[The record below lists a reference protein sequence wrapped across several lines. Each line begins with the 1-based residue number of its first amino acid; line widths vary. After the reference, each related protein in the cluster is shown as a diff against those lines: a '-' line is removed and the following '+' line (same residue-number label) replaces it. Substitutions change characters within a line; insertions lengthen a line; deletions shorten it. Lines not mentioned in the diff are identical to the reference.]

1 MASNSQLVYIFAAVQ
16 RKNSNFMLDKNG
28 QTDALLRF
36 QCMDRLVDEKETKQQ
51 HHLNTLHTHIHTH
64 MKEKKQINVEIER
77 QAKH

>member
-36 QCMDRLVDEKETKQQ
+36 QCMDRLADEKETKQQ
-51 HHLNTLHTHIHTH
+51 HHLNTLHTHILTW
-64 MKEKKQINVEIER
+64 KEKKN
-77 QAKH
+77 K